1 LGGIALALSQEGIAR
16 ISALENPDAEVGAE
30 KTVSLPALLAASGPW
45 PGPVHAAAFKEGAGQ
60 LLLPKIVTD
69 MDIPDDILRP
79 LPEPLPAL
87 LPWFRGLFFTEK
99 DMFLLL
105 DEKKIV
111 AGGRC

>member
-1 LGGIALALSQEGIAR
+1 MALALSQEGIAR
-16 ISALENPDAEVGAE
+16 ISALENSGAEAGGE

-45 PGPVHAAAFKEGAGQ
+45 PPPVHAAAFKEGAGR
-60 LLLPKIVTD
+60 LLLPRITGD
-69 MDIPDDILRP
+69 LDIPDETIHP

-105 DEKKIV
+105 DGKKIM
-111 AGGRC
+111 AGGWR